1 MSPVPREALRLSSGA
16 ASKCLEIRFYNRCFT
31 SRAPVETSPSETV
44 CRAPWETRRRSPS
57 RSSSIVAFPRFAE
70 EDAGPPC
77 GHPASDSR
85 ALDGALPAS
94 GPSTAT
100 LVALSRRVGES
111 AAALSAW
118 QRLCR
123 RRPSDTSL
131 LGGFARGSPEQP
143 SHTACARCHRV
154 HVNATGF
161 PEPEVPST
169 GGDPRERP
177 CESST
182 GSAATLAGGAAA
194 ARLHRCSRTS
204 TRPLD
209 RSLS

>member
-16 ASKCLEIRFYNRCFT
+16 ASRCLEIRFYNRCFT

-131 LGGFARGSPEQP
+131 WAACERVAGATITHRLCSLPPGARQCHRLSRARSAFHRGRPTRAPLRELDGERCHAGRRGSRRTP
-143 SHTACARCHRV
+143 SSMFE
-154 HVNATGF
+154 NI
-161 PEPEVPST
+161 
-169 GGDPRERP
+169 D
-177 CESST
+177 
-182 GSAATLAGGAAA
+182 
-194 ARLHRCSRTS
+194 
-204 TRPLD
+204 
-209 RSLS
+209 

>member
-16 ASKCLEIRFYNRCFT
+16 ASRCLEIRFYNRCFT

-100 LVALSRRVGES
+100 LVALSRRVGR
-111 AAALSAW
+111 AL
-118 QRLCR
+118 LPCR
-123 RRPSDTSL
+123 RGSGSVDGDPLTPLFGRL
-131 LGGFARGSPEQP
+131 ARGSPEQP

>member
-1 MSPVPREALRLSSGA
+1 VRPCGFPRGRHQDASKSASTTDVSRHEHPSKHHLRRLSAERRG
-16 ASKCLEIRFYNRCFT
+16 K
-31 SRAPVETSPSETV
+31 
-44 CRAPWETRRRSPS
+44 TRRRSPS
-57 RSSSIVAFPRFAE
+57 RSSSVAAFPRFAE

-100 LVALSRRVGES
+100 LVALSRRVGR
-111 AAALSAW
+111 AL
-118 QRLCR
+118 LPCR
-123 RRPSDTSL
+123 RGSDSVDGDPLTPP
-131 LGGFARGSPEQP
+131 LGRLARGLPEQP
-143 SHTACARCHRV
+143 SHTAWTRCHRV

-161 PEPEVPST
+161 PESEVPST

-182 GSAATLAGGAAA
+182 GSAATLAGEAAA